1 MKLIVL
7 SALVLTGCSS
17 VPPTVWKSVTPE
29 EKAQYEKRDME
40 EAEKNKLAYIDSLR
54 AQCQAIGFKIED
66 MPNCMMRMHELNLQ
80 SSQAKRQ
87 SDVAAGSALMGYGAS
102 MSATGA
108 RQFAPQ
114 TGFTCFRNGPM
125 VTCR

>member
-7 SALVLTGCSS
+7 SAFVLAGCAQI
-17 VPPTVWKSVTPE
+17 PTTVWKSVSPE
-29 EKAQYEKRDME
+29 EKAQYEKRDAE
-40 EAEKNKLAYIDSLR
+40 EAERNRTAYIDSLR
-54 AQCQAIGFKIED
+54 AQCQAIGFKPED

-80 SSQAKRQ
+80 ASQAKRQ

-102 MSATGA
+102 MSAIGQ
-108 RQFAPQ
+108 RQFAPT